1 ASLRRPKPEEP
12 AGANRKQAAEG
23 GRRNVGS
30 FSVLVPRG
38 WSVVDEEKDVI
49 LLGSNDRATSVGI
62 VLGDLKGGSPRQAAE
77 ALSKKLGGT
86 RPEMEDDVFVF
97 TYSGD
102 GIDTTVMVGEVEDGE
117 QFVMISI
124 SGDADKAGVGEIL
137 DSVEDN

>member
-1 ASLRRPKPEEP
+1 
-12 AGANRKQAAEG
+12 
-23 GRRNVGS
+23 
-30 FSVLVPRG
+30 
-38 WSVVDEEKDVI
+38 
-49 LLGSNDRATSVGI
+49 
-62 VLGDLKGGSPRQAAE
+62 
-77 ALSKKLGGT
+77 
-86 RPEMEDDVFVF
+86 MEDEVFVC